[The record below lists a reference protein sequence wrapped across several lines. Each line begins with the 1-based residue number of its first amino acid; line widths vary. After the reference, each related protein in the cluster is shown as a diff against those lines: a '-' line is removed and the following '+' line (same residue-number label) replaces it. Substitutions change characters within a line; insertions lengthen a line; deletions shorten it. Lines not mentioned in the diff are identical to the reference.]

1 MISEKIIELRKSRG
15 WSQEQLAEQL
25 GISRQS
31 VSKWESDMAVP
42 DLDRIIKMSDLFGV
56 SVDYLVKEEVN
67 DGAGSGHL
75 YSGNYSTQSNEQ
87 YYADG
92 VNTQSNGQYYAD
104 GVNTQSNEQYYA
116 DECAAAGRAVSMQEA
131 ERYMKLVE
139 QTSKKIALGV
149 TLCIL
154 SPVLLIL
161 LFGLADNSLWD
172 VSEGLAAGMGVTVL
186 LCIVTVAVALF
197 IINGLKLEK
206 YEYLEKEKIVL
217 DEKTRLIVEKSKT
230 EYEPKYQ
237 RGIVVGVIIC
247 IVSAIP
253 LVGISCLLPVSDTNA
268 DSINGLIVLIC
279 VDLLLI
285 IVSVG
290 VNMLVRV
297 SSIWGSYQKLLQEGD
312 YTTTMK
318 EGNNKIEAWAGIYW
332 SIVTAVYLGISFI
345 GKSGWGWGRSWIIW
359 PVAGV
364 AFGAICGIIKIV
376 SAGKK

>member
-1 MISEKIIELRKSRG
+1 M
-15 WSQEQLAEQL
+15 
-25 GISRQS
+25 
-31 VSKWESDMAVP
+31 
-42 DLDRIIKMSDLFGV
+42 DRIIKMSDLFGV

-92 VNTQSNGQYYAD
+92 VNAQSNGQYYA
-104 GVNTQSNEQYYA
+104 GEY
-116 DECAAAGRAVSMQEA
+116 AAAGRAVSMQEA
-131 ERYMKLVE
+131 EHYMKLVE

-186 LCIVTVAVALF
+186 LCIVIVAVALF

-253 LVGISCLLPVSDTNA
+253 LVLISCLLPVSDTNA
-268 DSINGLIVLIC
+268 DSINELIVLIC